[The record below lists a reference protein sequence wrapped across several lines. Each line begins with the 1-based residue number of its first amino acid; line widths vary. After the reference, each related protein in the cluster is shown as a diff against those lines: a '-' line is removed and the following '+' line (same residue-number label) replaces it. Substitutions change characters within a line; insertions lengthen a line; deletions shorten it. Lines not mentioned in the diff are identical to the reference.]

1 MKKKLIAFSVIAA
14 LLISM
19 LSMSSVFAAEEP
31 VWIWRPAE
39 DGYVTD
45 DGMGTGEDAED
56 GSYTTFTTVEG
67 TAEGYFY
74 PGSAG
79 GDLTAGGMD
88 PIDTIATIA
97 LVKYRTTV
105 PSSVNAQFAWHN
117 GSAHDFKSFRYT
129 GDGEWHFAIA
139 DLTTDTDSGAGPWTD
154 AASINWF
161 RFDFANNIAADQTY
175 SVDVA
180 YIALFESEE
189 DAQAYAE
196 ADGGAVVP
204 APGEDEDQDGDG
216 SGGTEEPAPPQTGDV
231 SVIVAVAAA
240 ALVLTMLLKKKLAV

>member
-67 TAEGYFY
+67 TVEGYFY

-79 GDLTAGGMD
+79 GESDRG
-88 PIDTIATIA
+88 
-97 LVKYRTTV
+97 
-105 PSSVNAQFAWHN
+105 WH
-117 GSAHDFKSFRYT
+117 GPDRY
-129 GDGEWHFAIA
+129 DRDHCACKIQN
-139 DLTTDTDSGAGPWTD
+139 D
-154 AASINWF
+154 
-161 RFDFANNIAADQTY
+161 
-175 SVDVA
+175 
-180 YIALFESEE
+180 
-189 DAQAYAE
+189 
-196 ADGGAVVP
+196 GAVVRKRP
-204 APGEDEDQDGDG
+204 VRMA
-216 SGGTEEPAPPQTGDV
+216 
-231 SVIVAVAAA
+231 
-240 ALVLTMLLKKKLAV
+240 

>member
-67 TAEGYFY
+67 TVEGYFY

-79 GDLTAGGMD
+79 GNLTAGGMD

-97 LVKYRTTV
+97 LVKYRTT
-105 PSSVNAQFAWHN
+105 AN
-117 GSAHDFKSFRYT
+117 GILRSRILRRT
-129 GDGEWHFAIA
+129 PI
-139 DLTTDTDSGAGPWTD
+139 P
-154 AASINWF
+154 
-161 RFDFANNIAADQTY
+161 
-175 SVDVA
+175 V
-180 YIALFESEE
+180 
-189 DAQAYAE
+189 
-196 ADGGAVVP
+196 
-204 APGEDEDQDGDG
+204 QDRGRM
-216 SGGTEEPAPPQTGDV
+216 PRR
-231 SVIVAVAAA
+231 
-240 ALVLTMLLKKKLAV
+240 